1 MDVPQH
7 CTDDQHWTT
16 LITTVDYVEGVVALC
31 KSLLLVLSK
40 YPLLCYITS
49 NEELEQALQQVKQ
62 EEGLSNLMIK
72 RIPSYLSDVAF
83 IIYTLNLADDDEE
96 TERVKKATRAGFIAL
111 LIAIMAALDLK
122 LAPFWLVWLTSYYLD
137 ISG

>member
-1 MDVPQH
+1 MASYQSQSQH
-7 CTDDQHWTT
+7 
-16 LITTVDYVEGVVALC
+16 ENG
-31 KSLLLVLSK
+31 
-40 YPLLCYITS
+40 
-49 NEELEQALQQVKQ
+49 LEKKKAP
-62 EEGLSNLMIK
+62 LSNKNKYGFTGSIIIYLIVTMMIIYKNKEK
-72 RIPSYLSDVAF
+72 RDIFLKLATDKKFLLGLGFVVAF

-111 LIAIMAALDLK
+111 FIAIMAALDLK

>member
-1 MDVPQH
+1 MASYQSQSQH
-7 CTDDQHWTT
+7 
-16 LITTVDYVEGVVALC
+16 ENG
-31 KSLLLVLSK
+31 
-40 YPLLCYITS
+40 
-49 NEELEQALQQVKQ
+49 LEKKKAP
-62 EEGLSNLMIK
+62 LSNKNRYGFTGSIIIYFIATMMIIYKNKEK
-72 RIPSYLSDVAF
+72 RDIFLKLATDKNFLLGLGFVVAF